1 MVHTGT
7 PRGGHY
13 YSNIKNFENN
23 LWYKFEDS
31 QIYEINNFELAK
43 TFSDGNLNFAIN
55 NNPTGYILMYRKIE
69 RKGEIVNFNNC
80 IVQNSLM
87 NFLEE
92 ENEKIKIEEQLQIE
106 RMNTL
111 QLKFIYEDKIINI
124 FEKKQNK
131 IKELKSQVLLSYYFD
146 KIKNENVRIRNINT
160 TNFKF
165 LEAFDDEEKVKKY
178 NFFKNHFFLF
188 LDFRRI

>member
-1 MVHTGT
+1 MKDGENVYELYNIVVHTGT

-23 LWYKFEDS
+23 FWYKFEDS
-31 QIYEINNFELAK
+31 QIYEINETELAK
-43 TFSDGNLNFAIN
+43 TFSDGNSDYSKN
-55 NNPTGYILMYRKIE
+55 NINPTAYILMYRKIE

-80 IVQNSLM
+80 KIQNSLI
-87 NFLEE
+87 NYLNE
-92 ENEKIKIEEQLQIE
+92 ENEKIKIGEQLQIE

-111 QLKFIYEDKIINI
+111 QLKFIYKDKIINI

-131 IKELKSQVLLSYYFD
+131 IKELKNQVIINYNL
-146 KIKNENVRIRNINT
+146 ENINKENIRLRNINS

-165 LEAFDDEEKVKKY
+165 LEAFDDEEKVK
-178 NFFKNHFFLF
+178 
-188 LDFRRI
+188 